1 MINGKTVKQ
10 NVGVAQGSVLSPTLF
25 NLYINDVISKF
36 SEAGLQILAF
46 ADDLAFAAM
55 NQRELYRGLNIMQ

>member
-1 MINGKTVKQ
+1 MNQ

-25 NLYINDVISKF
+25 NLYINDVLAKF
-36 SEAGLQILAF
+36 TEAGLKILAF

-55 NQRELYRGLNIMQ
+55 NQRELYRGLNIMQQWCD